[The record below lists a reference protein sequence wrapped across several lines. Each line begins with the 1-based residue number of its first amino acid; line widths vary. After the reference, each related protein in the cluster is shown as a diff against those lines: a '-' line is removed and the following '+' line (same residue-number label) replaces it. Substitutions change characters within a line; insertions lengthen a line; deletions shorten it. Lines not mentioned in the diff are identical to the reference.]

1 MRPISKAII
10 VSVLGLFLAPLVSAA
25 SCSFKTNPATKTD
38 TLLNDCETSSTITV
52 NDGFTLDGKGHV
64 ITAILDPSGSFS
76 GAAVI
81 TNVSGANTMFVKNV
95 IVDFGYVGCVVP
107 QGIAFTSVA
116 GSITA
121 SSVLHAGPSCGS
133 SVIAIYVD
141 DVSGV
146 SRTVTVSTNKL
157 LLANTGLQIDATS
170 GMTVHVTGNEISA
183 AVPLRVGGAGG
194 TISSNTFEAT
204 SEAVILNGAPV
215 KLFSNN
221 INLVSGSGV
230 SIGID
235 AASNNNTISGN
246 RVFNYASINTTGVG
260 ISNTGT
266 GNAITKNIF
275 RCYATTIS
283 GPSGTGNV
291 VLPCPWAACPAG
303 TSEQVFGTTMHGCPG
318 KVPISNRASL
328 CAVGWHVCAAAE
340 WNAMRGSTAPAHN
353 YWTEDIL
360 YYVSGS
366 SNSCMVS
373 RTLQNPCTNAS
384 MLVCVN
390 GGTDPEGNT
399 CNIFG
404 CGLDILTVQF
414 FGGCPNPGNT
424 AGALCCHP

>member
-1 MRPISKAII
+1 
-10 VSVLGLFLAPLVSAA
+10 
-25 SCSFKTNPATKTD
+25 
-38 TLLNDCETSSTITV
+38 
-52 NDGFTLDGKGHV
+52 V
-64 ITAILDPSGSFS
+64 ITAILDPSTGSFS
-76 GAAVI
+76 GSAVI
-81 TNVSGANTMFVKNV
+81 TNASGAITMFVKNV

-107 QGIAFTSVA
+107 QGITFTSVA

-121 SSVLHAGPSCGS
+121 SSVLHAGPSCAS
-133 SVIAIYVD
+133 SVIALYVND
-141 DVSGV
+141 ASGV
-146 SRTVTVSTNKL
+146 NRTVTVSTTKL

-170 GMTVHVTGNEISA
+170 GMTVNITGNEISA

-194 TISSNTFEAT
+194 TVSNNMFEAT
-204 SEAVILNGAPV
+204 NEAVILNGAPV
-215 KLFSNN
+215 KVLSNN
-221 INLVSGSGV
+221 INLVSGNGL

-235 AASNNNTISGN
+235 AASNSNTISGN

-303 TSEQVFGTTMHGCPG
+303 TTEQVFGATMHGCAG
-318 KVPISNRASL
+318 KVPFASRSAA
-328 CAVGWHVCAAAE
+328 CASGWHVCWSGE

-353 YWTEDIL
+353 YWTGDIL

-366 SNSCMVS
+366 SNSCVVS
-373 RTLQNPCTNAS
+373 HTVQHPCTNAS
-384 MLVCVN
+384 MLVCVD
-390 GGTDPEGNT
+390 GGIDPEGNT

-404 CGLDILTVQF
+404 CGLDTLSPQF